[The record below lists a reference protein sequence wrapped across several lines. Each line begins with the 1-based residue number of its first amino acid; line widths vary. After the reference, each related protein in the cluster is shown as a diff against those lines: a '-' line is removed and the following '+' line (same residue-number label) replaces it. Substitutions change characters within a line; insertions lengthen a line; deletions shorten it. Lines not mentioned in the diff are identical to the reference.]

1 MSAYSVYNEKMLRK
15 HKVWKFNN
23 LSIAGLGVILAIL
36 LVRQPE
42 FVTQLHRI
50 GEWGYIGVFFA
61 GMLFSST
68 FTIAIG
74 AVILLV
80 FAETLNPI
88 ELGLVAGLGGVFAD
102 VLILKFFKSGL
113 SSELQILFNH
123 FDPRHHI
130 KHLLHSKY
138 FSWTLPL
145 IGAMIIASPLPDE
158 LGVSLMGISRMRPA
172 SFLLISY
179 VMNSIGIFLVV
190 SASIVVKP

>member
-1 MSAYSVYNEKMLRK
+1 
-15 HKVWKFNN
+15 
-23 LSIAGLGVILAIL
+23 VIAIL

-42 FVTQLHRI
+42 FATQLHKI
-50 GEWGYIGVFFA
+50 GEWGYLGAFFA

-80 FAETLNPI
+80 FAETLHPI

-102 VLILKFFKSGL
+102 VLILRMFKSGL
-113 SSELQILFNH
+113 SSELQTLFNH
-123 FDPRHHI
+123 FDPRHHV

-158 LGVSLMGISRMRPA
+158 LGVSLMGISRMK
-172 SFLLISY
+172 SINFLLISY
-179 VMNSIGIFLVV
+179 VMNSMGIFLVV
-190 SASIVVKP
+190 SASLVVKP